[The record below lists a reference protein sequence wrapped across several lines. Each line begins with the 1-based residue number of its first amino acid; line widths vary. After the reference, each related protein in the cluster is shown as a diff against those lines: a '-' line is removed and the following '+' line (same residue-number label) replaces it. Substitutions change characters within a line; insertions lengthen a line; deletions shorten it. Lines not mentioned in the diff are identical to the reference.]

1 MALHNALLA
10 WMKPYRTITVV
21 SDSLAPAGPAAALEP
36 PVVEPRVEAAARPSP
51 RSPARAPAS
60 QSCRGAAQVL
70 WQTRRPPPAGAGSVV
85 NRCGGGWSAVAD
97 APSAPARANDP
108 HTHLEPSI

>member
-1 MALHNALLA
+1 MALHDALLA

-70 WQTRRPPPAGAGSVV
+70 WQTHRQP
-85 NRCGGGWSAVAD
+85 
-97 APSAPARANDP
+97 PSAARRAP
-108 HTHLEPSI
+108 RRRSGW